1 MWLSLQPTPEEL
13 TALWLS
19 LKIGLWCTALI
30 AVPGIV
36 TGWLLARVRF
46 PGKAIVDG
54 LVHLPLVLPP
64 VVPGYLLLLVLGR
77 QGSLGRWLYE
87 NWGIAL
93 AFTWQGAVVASALMA
108 FPLMV
113 RAVRL
118 AVTLVEPRLEEAA
131 RTLGAGPLRV
141 WLTVTVPLALPGILT
156 GLVLAF
162 ARSLGEFGA
171 TVTFVGNV
179 AGETR
184 TLPLAIYT
192 YTQIPGGDGP
202 ALRLVVISVLLA
214 LAALWASELGA
225 RRVERMLGASGRE
238 YAGA

>member
-1 MWLSLQPTPEEL
+1 MWSSLQPTPEEL
-13 TALWLS
+13 SALWLS
-19 LKIGLWCTALI
+19 IKIGLWCVALI
-30 AVPGIV
+30 AVPGLV
-36 TGWLLARVRF
+36 TGWLLARCHF

-64 VVPGYLLLLVLGR
+64 VVPGYLLLLLLGR
-77 QGSLGRWLYE
+77 NGPLGRWLYE
-87 NWGIAL
+87 SWGVTL
-93 AFTWQGAVVASALMA
+93 AFSWQGAVIACAIMA
-108 FPLMV
+108 FPLLV

-118 AVTLVEPRLEEAA
+118 AVMLVEPRLEDAA

-184 TLPLAIYT
+184 TLPLAIYS
-192 YTQIPGGDGP
+192 YTQVPGGDGP
-202 ALRLVVISVLLA
+202 ALRLVILSILLA
-214 LAALWASELGA
+214 LAALWLSELGA
-225 RRVERMLGASGRE
+225 KRVERLLGNRPA
-238 YAGA
+238 

>member
-1 MWLSLQPTPEEL
+1 MWPLLQPTPEEL

-19 LKIGLWCTALI
+19 VKIGLWCTALI
-30 AVPGIV
+30 AIPGLV
-36 TGWLLARVRF
+36 TGWLLARIPF
-46 PGKAIVDG
+46 PGKALVDG

-77 QGSLGRWLYE
+77 QSPIGRWLYE
-87 NWGIAL
+87 TWGVTL
-93 AFTWQGAVVASALMA
+93 VFSWQGAVIASALMA

-118 AVTLVEPRLEEAA
+118 AVMLVEPRLEEAA

-141 WLTVTVPLALPGILT
+141 WLTITVPLALPGILT

-202 ALRLVVISVLLA
+202 ALRLVVISILLA
-214 LAALWASELGA
+214 LAALWASEWAA
-225 RRVERMLGASGRE
+225 RRTERLLGNQKS
-238 YAGA
+238 

>member
-1 MWLSLQPTPEEL
+1 MWSALQPTPEEL
-13 TALWLS
+13 AALWLS
-19 LKIGLWCTALI
+19 VKIGLWCVALI
-30 AVPGIV
+30 AVPGLIV
-36 TGWLLARVRF
+36 GWLLARCRF
-46 PGKAIVDG
+46 PGKALVDG

-64 VVPGYLLLLVLGR
+64 VVPGYLLLLLLGR
-77 QGSLGRWLYE
+77 NGPLGRWLYE
-87 NWGIAL
+87 TWGVTL
-93 AFTWQGAVVASALMA
+93 AFTWQGAVIACAVMA

-118 AVTLVEPRLEEAA
+118 AVMLVEPRLEDAA

-141 WLTVTVPLALPGILT
+141 WLTVTVPLALPGVLT

-202 ALRLVVISVLLA
+202 ALRLVILSILLA

-225 RRVERMLGASGRE
+225 RRVERRLGNQKE
-238 YAGA
+238 

>member
-1 MWLSLQPTPEEL
+1 MADLWQSLLLTPEEL

-30 AVPGIV
+30 AIPGIV
-36 TGWLLARVRF
+36 TGWLLARVQF
-46 PGKAIVDG
+46 LGKAVVDG

-64 VVPGYLLLLVLGR
+64 VVPGYLLLLVMGR
-77 QGSLGRWLYE
+77 QGPIGSWLYQT
-87 NWGIAL
+87 WGITL
-93 AFTWQGAVVASALMA
+93 AFTWEGAVIASAMMA

-118 AVTLVEPRLEEAA
+118 AVALVEPRLEEAA

-141 WLTVTVPLALPGILT
+141 WLTVTIPLSMPGILT

-202 ALRLVVISVLLA
+202 ALRLVIISVLLA
-214 LAALWASELGA
+214 LVALWVSELGA
-225 RRVERMLGASGRE
+225 RRVERMLGNRKA
-238 YAGA
+238 

>member
-1 MWLSLQPTPEEL
+1 MWPSLQPTPEEL

-64 VVPGYLLLLVLGR
+64 VVPGYLLLLLLGR
-77 QGSLGRWLYE
+77 QGPVGRWLYE
-87 NWGIAL
+87 TWGIAL

-141 WLTVTVPLALPGILT
+141 WLTVTVPLSLPGILT

-192 YTQIPGGDGP
+192 YTQIPGGDAP
-202 ALRLVVISVLLA
+202 ALRLVVISILLA
-214 LAALWASELGA
+214 LAALWVSELGA
-225 RRVERMLGASGRE
+225 RRVERILGK
-238 YAGA
+238 

>member
-1 MWLSLQPTPEEL
+1 M
-13 TALWLS
+13 ALWLS

-36 TGWLLARVRF
+36 TGWLLARIRF

-77 QGSLGRWLYE
+77 QGPLGRWLYE
-87 NWGIAL
+87 TWGIAL

-118 AVTLVEPRLEEAA
+118 AVSLVEPRLEEAA

-141 WLTVTVPLALPGILT
+141 WLTVTVPLSLPGILT

-171 TVTFVGNV
+171 TITFVGNV

-202 ALRLVVISVLLA
+202 ALRLVVISILLA
-214 LAALWASELGA
+214 LAALWLSELAA
-225 RRVERMLGASGRE
+225 RRVERMLGNRRA
-238 YAGA
+238 

>member
-1 MWLSLQPTPEEL
+1 MWPSLQPTPEEL

-30 AVPGIV
+30 AIPGVV
-36 TGWLLARVRF
+36 TGWLLARLRF

-64 VVPGYLLLLVLGR
+64 VVPGYLLLLLLGR
-77 QGSLGRWLYE
+77 QGPVGRWLYE
-87 NWGIAL
+87 TWDITL
-93 AFTWQGAVVASALMA
+93 AFTWQGAVIASALMA

-141 WLTVTVPLALPGILT
+141 WLTVTVPLSPPGILT

-202 ALRLVVISVLLA
+202 ALRLVIISILLA
-214 LAALWASELGA
+214 LAALWVSELGA
-225 RRVERMLGASGRE
+225 RRVERMLGNRRG
-238 YAGA
+238 

>member
-1 MWLSLQPTPEEL
+1 MGLSLQPTPEEL

-30 AVPGIV
+30 AMPGIV
-36 TGWLLARVRF
+36 TGWLLARIRF

-64 VVPGYLLLLVLGR
+64 VVPGYLLLLLLGR
-77 QGSLGRWLYE
+77 QGPLGRWLYE
-87 NWGIAL
+87 TWGITL

-118 AVTLVEPRLEEAA
+118 AVTLVDPRLEEAA

-141 WLTVTVPLALPGILT
+141 WLTVTVPLSLPGILT

-202 ALRLVVISVLLA
+202 ALRLVILSILLA
-214 LAALWASELGA
+214 LVALWLSELSA
-225 RRVERMLGASGRE
+225 RRVESILGHQRA
-238 YAGA
+238 

>member
-1 MWLSLQPTPEEL
+1 VWPSLQPTPEEL

-36 TGWLLARVRF
+36 TGWLLARIRF
-46 PGKAIVDG
+46 PGKALVDG

-64 VVPGYLLLLVLGR
+64 VVPGYLLLLLLGR
-77 QGSLGRWLYE
+77 QGPIGRWLYE
-87 NWGIAL
+87 TWGIAL

-141 WLTVTVPLALPGILT
+141 WLTVTVPLSLPGILT

-202 ALRLVVISVLLA
+202 ALRLVVISILLA
-214 LAALWASELGA
+214 LAALWISELGA
-225 RRVERMLGASGRE
+225 RRVERMLGNRRT
-238 YAGA
+238 

>member
-1 MWLSLQPTPEEL
+1 MGLSLQPTLEEL

-30 AVPGIV
+30 AMPGIV
-36 TGWLLARVRF
+36 TGWLLARIRF

-64 VVPGYLLLLVLGR
+64 VVPGYLLLLLLGR
-77 QGSLGRWLYE
+77 QGPLGRWLYE
-87 NWGIAL
+87 TWGITL

-141 WLTVTVPLALPGILT
+141 WLTVTVPLSLPGILT

-202 ALRLVVISVLLA
+202 ALRLVIISILLA
-214 LAALWASELGA
+214 LAALWLSELGA
-225 RRVERMLGASGRE
+225 RRVESILGHRRA
-238 YAGA
+238 

>member
-1 MWLSLQPTPEEL
+1 M
-13 TALWLS
+13 ALWLS

-36 TGWLLARVRF
+36 TGWLLARIRF

-77 QGSLGRWLYE
+77 QGPLGRWLYE
-87 NWGIAL
+87 TWGIAL

-118 AVTLVEPRLEEAA
+118 AVSLVEPRLEEAA

-141 WLTVTVPLALPGILT
+141 WLTVTVPLSLPGILT

-202 ALRLVVISVLLA
+202 ALRLVVISILLA
-214 LAALWASELGA
+214 LAALWVSELAA
-225 RRVERMLGASGRE
+225 RRVERMLGNRRA
-238 YAGA
+238 

>member
-1 MWLSLQPTPEEL
+1 MWPSLQLTPEEL

-19 LKIGLWCTALI
+19 VKIGLWCTALI

-64 VVPGYLLLLVLGR
+64 VVPGYLLLLLLGR
-77 QGSLGRWLYE
+77 QGPVGRWLYE
-87 NWGIAL
+87 MSGITL

-118 AVTLVEPRLEEAA
+118 AVTLVEPRVEEAA

-141 WLTVTVPLALPGILT
+141 WLTVTVPLSLPGILT

-202 ALRLVVISVLLA
+202 ALRLVVISILLA

-225 RRVERMLGASGRE
+225 RRVERVLGK
-238 YAGA
+238 

>member
-1 MWLSLQPTPEEL
+1 VWPSLQPTPEEL

-64 VVPGYLLLLVLGR
+64 VVPGYLLLLLLGR
-77 QGSLGRWLYE
+77 QGPVGRWLYE
-87 NWGIAL
+87 TWGIAL

-141 WLTVTVPLALPGILT
+141 WLTVTVPLSLPGILT

-192 YTQIPGGDGP
+192 YTQIPGGDAP
-202 ALRLVVISVLLA
+202 ALRLVVISILLA
-214 LAALWASELGA
+214 LAALWVSELGA
-225 RRVERMLGASGRE
+225 RRVERILGK
-238 YAGA
+238 

>member
-1 MWLSLQPTPEEL
+1 MWSSLQPAPEEL

-64 VVPGYLLLLVLGR
+64 VVPGYLLLLLLGR
-77 QGSLGRWLYE
+77 QGPLGRWLYE
-87 NWGIAL
+87 TWGVAL

-141 WLTVTVPLALPGILT
+141 WLTVTVPLSLPGILT

-202 ALRLVVISVLLA
+202 ALRLVIISILLA
-214 LAALWASELGA
+214 LAALWVSELGA
-225 RRVERMLGASGRE
+225 RRVERMLGNRRA
-238 YAGA
+238 

>member
-1 MWLSLQPTPEEL
+1 MGFWLQPTPEEL

-19 LKIGLWCTALI
+19 IKIGLWCVAIIAL
-30 AVPGIV
+30 PGIV

-64 VVPGYLLLLVLGR
+64 VAPGYLLLLLLGR
-77 QGSLGRWLYE
+77 NGLLGRWLYE
-87 NWGIAL
+87 TWGVTL
-93 AFTWQGAVVASALMA
+93 AFTWQGAVIACAVMA

-118 AVTLVEPRLEEAA
+118 AVMLVEPRLEEAA

-141 WLTVTVPLALPGILT
+141 WLTVTVPLALPGIVT

-192 YTQIPGGDGP
+192 YTQMPGGDGP
-202 ALRLVVISVLLA
+202 ALRLVILSILLA

-225 RRVERMLGASGRE
+225 RRVERLLGNRPA
-238 YAGA
+238 

>member
-1 MWLSLQPTPEEL
+1 MASLWQSLLLTPEEL

-36 TGWLLARVRF
+36 TGWLLARVHF
-46 PGKAIVDG
+46 FGKAVVDG

-64 VVPGYLLLLVLGR
+64 VVPGYLLLLALGR
-77 QGSLGRWLYE
+77 QGPIGRWLYE
-87 NWGIAL
+87 FWGVSL
-93 AFTWQGAVVASALMA
+93 AFTWEGAVVASALMS

-118 AVTLVEPRLEEAA
+118 AVALVEPRLEEAA

-141 WLTVTVPLALPGILT
+141 WLTVTIPLSMPGILT

-192 YTQIPGGDGP
+192 YTQIPGGDDP
-202 ALRLVVISVLLA
+202 AMRLVIISVLLA
-214 LAALWASELGA
+214 LVALWVSELGA
-225 RRVERMLGASGRE
+225 RKVERMLGNRKA
-238 YAGA
+238 

>member
-1 MWLSLQPTPEEL
+1 MWPSLQPTPEEL

-19 LKIGLWCTALI
+19 LKIGLWCTGLI
-30 AVPGIV
+30 AIPGIV
-36 TGWLLARVRF
+36 TGWLLARLQF
-46 PGKAIVDG
+46 PGKAVVDG

-64 VVPGYLLLLVLGR
+64 VVPGYLLLLLLGR
-77 QGSLGRWLYE
+77 QGPVGRWLYE
-87 NWGIAL
+87 TWSIAL
-93 AFTWQGAVVASALMA
+93 AFTWQGAVIASALMA

-141 WLTVTVPLALPGILT
+141 WLTVTVPLSLPGILT

-202 ALRLVVISVLLA
+202 ALRLVVISILLA
-214 LAALWASELGA
+214 LVALWVSELGA
-225 RRVERMLGASGRE
+225 RRIERLLGNRRA
-238 YAGA
+238 

>member
-36 TGWLLARVRF
+36 TGWLLARIRF

-64 VVPGYLLLLVLGR
+64 VVPGYLLLLLLGR
-77 QGSLGRWLYE
+77 QGPLGRWLYE
-87 NWGIAL
+87 TWGIAL

-118 AVTLVEPRLEEAA
+118 AVTLVEPKLEEAA

-141 WLTVTVPLALPGILT
+141 WLTVTVPLSLPGILT

-202 ALRLVVISVLLA
+202 ALRLAVISILLA
-214 LAALWASELGA
+214 LAALWVSELGA
-225 RRVERMLGASGRE
+225 RRVERMLGNRRA
-238 YAGA
+238 

>member
-1 MWLSLQPTPEEL
+1 MWPSLQPTPEEL

-30 AVPGIV
+30 AIPGVV
-36 TGWLLARVRF
+36 TGWLLARLRF

-64 VVPGYLLLLVLGR
+64 VVPGYLLLLLLGR
-77 QGSLGRWLYE
+77 QGPVGRWLYE
-87 NWGIAL
+87 TWDITL
-93 AFTWQGAVVASALMA
+93 AFTWQGAVIASALMA

-141 WLTVTVPLALPGILT
+141 WLTVTVPLSLPGILT

-202 ALRLVVISVLLA
+202 ALRLVIISILLA
-214 LAALWASELGA
+214 LAALWVSELGA
-225 RRVERMLGASGRE
+225 RRVERLLGNRRG
-238 YAGA
+238 

>member
-1 MWLSLQPTPEEL
+1 LAVWELLQPTPEEL

-19 LKIGLWCTALI
+19 VKIGLWCTVLI
-30 AVPGIV
+30 AVPGLL

-46 PGKAIVDG
+46 PGKALVDG

-64 VVPGYLLLLVLGR
+64 VVPGYLLLLLLGR
-77 QGSLGRWLYE
+77 NGPIGRWLFE
-87 NWGIAL
+87 TWGVTL
-93 AFTWQGAVVASALMA
+93 AFTWQGAVVASAIMA

-118 AVTLVEPRLEEAA
+118 AVTLVEPRLEDAA

-141 WLTVTVPLALPGILT
+141 WLTVTVPLSLPGILT

-202 ALRLVVISVLLA
+202 ALRLVIMAILLA
-214 LAALWASELGA
+214 LLALWASELGA
-225 RRVERMLGASGRE
+225 RRVERLLGQRLS
-238 YAGA
+238 

>member
-1 MWLSLQPTPEEL
+1 MWPSLQPTPEEL
-13 TALWLS
+13 MALWLS

-36 TGWLLARVRF
+36 TGWLLARIRF

-77 QGSLGRWLYE
+77 QGPLGRWLYE
-87 NWGIAL
+87 TWGIAL

-118 AVTLVEPRLEEAA
+118 AVSLVEPRLEEAA

-141 WLTVTVPLALPGILT
+141 WLTVTVPLSLPGILT

-171 TVTFVGNV
+171 TITFVGNV

-202 ALRLVVISVLLA
+202 ALRLVVISILLA
-214 LAALWASELGA
+214 LAALWLSELAA
-225 RRVERMLGASGRE
+225 RRVERMLGNRRA
-238 YAGA
+238 

>member
-30 AVPGIV
+30 AVPGII
-36 TGWLLARVRF
+36 TGWLLARIRF

-64 VVPGYLLLLVLGR
+64 VVPGYLLLLLLGR
-77 QGSLGRWLYE
+77 QGPVGRWLYDVG
-87 NWGIAL
+87 GITL

-118 AVTLVEPRLEEAA
+118 AVTLVEPKLEEAA
-131 RTLGAGPLRV
+131 RTLGARPLRV
-141 WLTVTVPLALPGILT
+141 WLTVTIPLSLPGILT

-192 YTQIPGGDGP
+192 YTQIPGGDDP
-202 ALRLVVISVLLA
+202 ALRLVIISILLA
-214 LAALWASELGA
+214 LAALWVSELGA
-225 RRVERMLGASGRE
+225 RRVERMLGNRRA
-238 YAGA
+238 

>member
-1 MWLSLQPTPEEL
+1 MWPSLQPTPEEL

-30 AVPGIV
+30 AIPGVV
-36 TGWLLARVRF
+36 TGWLLARLRF

-64 VVPGYLLLLVLGR
+64 VVPGYLLLLLLGR
-77 QGSLGRWLYE
+77 QGPVGRWLYE
-87 NWGIAL
+87 TWGIAL
-93 AFTWQGAVVASALMA
+93 AFTWQGAVIASALMA

-141 WLTVTVPLALPGILT
+141 WLTVTVPLSLPGILT

-192 YTQIPGGDGP
+192 YTQIPGGDDP
-202 ALRLVVISVLLA
+202 ALRLVIISILLA
-214 LAALWASELGA
+214 LAALWVSELGA
-225 RRVERMLGASGRE
+225 RRVERLLGNRRG
-238 YAGA
+238 

>member
-1 MWLSLQPTPEEL
+1 MWALLQPTPEEL

-19 LKIGLWCTALI
+19 VKIGLWCTVLI
-30 AVPGIV
+30 AVPGLL

-46 PGKAIVDG
+46 PGKALVDG

-64 VVPGYLLLLVLGR
+64 VVPGYLLLLLLGR
-77 QGSLGRWLYE
+77 NGPIGRWLFE
-87 NWGIAL
+87 TWGVTL
-93 AFTWQGAVVASALMA
+93 AFTWQGAVVASAIMA

-118 AVTLVEPRLEEAA
+118 AVTLVEPRLEDAA

-141 WLTVTVPLALPGILT
+141 WLTVTVPLSLPGILT

-202 ALRLVVISVLLA
+202 ALRLVIMAILLA
-214 LAALWASELGA
+214 LLALWASELGA
-225 RRVERMLGASGRE
+225 RRVERLLGQRMG
-238 YAGA
+238 

>member
-1 MWLSLQPTPEEL
+1 MWAWLPPTPDEL
-13 TALWLS
+13 TALYLS
-19 LKIGLWCTALI
+19 VKIGLWCTALI
-30 AVPGIV
+30 AIPGLV
-36 TGWLLARVRF
+36 TGWLLARWQF
-46 PGKAIVDG
+46 PGKALVDG

-64 VVPGYLLLLVLGR
+64 VVPGYLLLLLLGR
-77 QGSLGRWLYE
+77 QGPIGRWLFE
-87 NWGIAL
+87 SWGVSL
-93 AFTWQGAVVASALMA
+93 AFSWQGAVVASALMA

-118 AVTLVEPRLEEAA
+118 AVRLVEPRLEEAA

-141 WLTVTVPLALPGILT
+141 WLTVTVPLSLPGILT
-156 GLVLAF
+156 GLLLAF

-202 ALRLVVISVLLA
+202 ALRLVILSILLA

-225 RRVERMLGASGRE
+225 RRVERLLGNQKE
-238 YAGA
+238 

>member
-1 MWLSLQPTPEEL
+1 MWPSLQPTPEEL

-36 TGWLLARVRF
+36 IGWLLARIRF
-46 PGKAIVDG
+46 PGKALVDG

-64 VVPGYLLLLVLGR
+64 VVPGYLLLLLLGR
-77 QGSLGRWLYE
+77 QGPIGRWLYE
-87 NWGIAL
+87 TWGIAL

-141 WLTVTVPLALPGILT
+141 WLTVTVPLSLPGILT

-202 ALRLVVISVLLA
+202 ALRLVVISILLA
-214 LAALWASELGA
+214 LAALWISELGA
-225 RRVERMLGASGRE
+225 RRVERMLGNRRT
-238 YAGA
+238 

>member
-1 MWLSLQPTPEEL
+1 M
-13 TALWLS
+13 ALWLS

-30 AVPGIV
+30 VVPGIV
-36 TGWLLARVRF
+36 TGWLLARIRF
-46 PGKAIVDG
+46 PGKALVDG

-77 QGSLGRWLYE
+77 QGPVGRWLYE
-87 NWGIAL
+87 TWGVTL

-171 TVTFVGNV
+171 TITFVGNI

-202 ALRLVVISVLLA
+202 TLRLVVISILLA
-214 LAALWASELGA
+214 LAALWISELGA
-225 RRVERMLGASGRE
+225 RRVEQMLGNRRT
-238 YAGA
+238 